1 MGELKLLVR
10 AMVRER
16 SDIAL
21 AIVGGF
27 VAGIAGVGLFSA
39 SGYLISRTVFAPPMY
54 TLIVLASLVK
64 ILGLLRAVSR
74 YGERLY
80 SHRATFSLLSR
91 LRTAFFA
98 KLAPLVPGLYGKRRS
113 GELLARF
120 VGDVESLQ
128 NYFLRVA
135 YPPLMLGLV
144 FLATILFA
152 SLYSIWIAALFVLGM
167 LIVAFAVP
175 ALVLL
180 GYRHMQ
186 GEVREQRAALSA
198 EVTEVLY
205 GFRDLKVYGQM
216 PQREQQ
222 LQQASAALVR
232 AQQAAGRVLLRG
244 QAWHAFT
251 AFLITWAMLAV
262 GALLIGAGSL
272 PGVYLAMFVL
282 AAMTVFDEAGA
293 LATLPAY
300 KQDSE
305 HAAQRLA
312 EVVRAADDRP
322 AEPAGRLQAAG
333 ADADSPRVVADSGAA
348 APQPPASADAQA
360 ISIALQGLTF
370 QYADEWRPAL
380 RNVNLHIPA
389 GAKVAIVGPSGSGK
403 STILQLVLKL
413 YMPGQGQAQGEG
425 QVLLN
430 GMAVEALH
438 EESIWRVANVVLQ
451 QSHFFRGTLRDNLL
465 LDDAGGG
472 ARHTDEELAV
482 MLEKVQLPGRAL
494 GSLVLEKGE
503 NLSDGE
509 KQRLAMARAMLKGGR
524 LWLLDEP
531 ASSLDAV
538 TEQRVLRELLLQA
551 KDDTVLLV
559 CHRLSGLEAM
569 DQIIVMEQGAVVE
582 AGNYAELMARQG
594 YFYEMKQIEQQ
605 NIGAV
610 LPYEAS
616 SSSSERK

>member
-1 MGELKLLVR
+1 
-10 AMVRER
+10 
-16 SDIAL
+16 
-21 AIVGGF
+21 
-27 VAGIAGVGLFSA
+27 
-39 SGYLISRTVFAPPMY
+39 MY

-80 SHRATFSLLSR
+80 AHRATFSLLSR

-152 SLYSIWIAALFVLGM
+152 SLYSIWMAALFVLGM
-167 LIVAFAVP
+167 LAVAFVVP

-180 GYRHMQ
+180 GYRSMQ
-186 GEVREQRAALSA
+186 GKVREQRAALSA
-198 EVTEVLY
+198 EVAEVLY

-222 LQQASAALVR
+222 LQQASAALVL
-232 AQQAAGRVLLRG
+232 AQQTAGRVLLRG

-251 AFLITWAMLAV
+251 AFLITWAVLAA
-262 GALLIGAGSL
+262 GAWLIGAGSL
-272 PGVYLAMFVL
+272 SGVFLAMFVL

-300 KQDSE
+300 KQESE

-312 EVVRAADDRP
+312 EVVRAADERP
-322 AEPAGRLQAAG
+322 AEPAGELQAG
-333 ADADSPRVVADSGAA
+333 AQAASAENDADSRTAADSETVL
-348 APQPPASADAQA
+348 QQSASASVQPV
-360 ISIALQGLTF
+360 SIELKGLTF
-370 QYADEWRPAL
+370 QYAEEWRPAL
-380 RNVNLHIPA
+380 RNVDIHIPA
-389 GAKVAIVGPSGSGK
+389 GSKVAIVGPSGSGK
-403 STILQLVLKL
+403 STILQLLLKL
-413 YMPGQGQAQGEG
+413 YVPGRGQSQGQGQVQ
-425 QVLLN
+425 LN
-430 GMAVEALH
+430 GIPVGALH
-438 EESIWRVANVVLQ
+438 EESIWRASNVVLQ

-465 LDDAGGG
+465 LDEADGGE
-472 ARHTDEELAV
+472 RHTDEQLAA
-482 MLEKVQLPGRAL
+482 MLERVQLPDRAL
-494 GSLVLEKGE
+494 DSLVLEKGE

-509 KQRLAMARAMLKGGR
+509 KQRLALARAMLKVGR

-531 ASSLDAV
+531 TSSLDAV
-538 TEQRVLRELLLQA
+538 TEQKVLRELLQQA
-551 KDDTVLLV
+551 KDDTVLLI

-569 DQIIVMEQGAVVE
+569 DHIIVMEQGEVIE
-582 AGNYAELMARQG
+582 AGTYSELMEKKSS
-594 YFYEMKQIEQQ
+594 FYYMKQIEQQ
-605 NIGAV
+605 NIGDAG
-610 LPYEAS
+610 
-616 SSSSERK
+616 